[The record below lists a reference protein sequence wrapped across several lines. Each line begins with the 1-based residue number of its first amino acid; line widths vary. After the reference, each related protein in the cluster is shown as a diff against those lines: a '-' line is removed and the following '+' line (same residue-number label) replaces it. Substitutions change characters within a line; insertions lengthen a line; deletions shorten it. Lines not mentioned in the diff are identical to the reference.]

1 MSKPFIVL
9 LMIFCHIIDDY
20 RLQGNLAD
28 FKQKK
33 WWTKLFDKENIDEE
47 KRKKYSHDYIAAL
60 IMHSL
65 SWSFMIMLPIAYF
78 FSFKPPVAFFV
89 VYAANTLIHAVV
101 DDLKANRFKI
111 NLITDQAIHLIQVG
125 ITAYILLWS

>member
-9 LMIFCHIIDDY
+9 LMVFCHMIDDY

-89 VYAANTLIHAVV
+89 VYAANAVIHAVV
-101 DDLKANRFKI
+101 RGSDRVFDHI
-111 NLITDQAIHLIQVG
+111 HQAVG
-125 ITAYILLWS
+125 ADHRLRPGFTPG

>member
-1 MSKPFIVL
+1 MV
-9 LMIFCHIIDDY
+9 FCHIIDDY
-20 RLQGNLAD
+20 RLQGNLAS

-33 WWTKLFDKENIDEE
+33 WWIELFDNENLDDE
-47 KRKKYSHDYIAAL
+47 KRKKYCHDYIVAL

-78 FSFKPPVAFFV
+78 FSFKPPVIFFV
-89 VYAANTLIHAVV
+89 IYAANTIIHAVV

-111 NLITDQAIHLIQVG
+111 NLIADQAIHMIQIG
-125 ITAYILLWS
+125 ITAYIFLWLI